1 MRLTACF
8 AALALLAAAPATAR
22 TAAPSPAQTASSP
35 GLAIA
40 DVSAWIASKGGE
52 VQPVQRSGDD
62 VWLAV
67 KDGDM
72 TWLIFF
78 YGCTADVCGDIQY
91 AASFSN
97 PTITQAMVN
106 DWNRDRRFLKAAFVP
121 GADDQEPSAI
131 VQYDLLLGP
140 GGVEQLNDPTAVWVG
155 MVGEFATA
163 VGYFRPEGEAPP
175 AAPAPGH

>member
-8 AALALLAAAPATAR
+8 AALALLFAAPAIAQTATPPQAAAAP
-22 TAAPSPAQTASSP
+22 QP
-35 GLAIA
+35 GLAVA

-52 VQPVQRSGDD
+52 VQPVQRDGDD
-62 VWLAV
+62 IWLAV
-67 KDGDM
+67 KDGEM

-78 YGCTADVCGDIQY
+78 YGCANDVCGDIQF

-97 PTITQAMVN
+97 PTITQTMVN

-121 GADDQEPSAI
+121 GAQGQDPSAI

-140 GGVEQLNDPTAVWVG
+140 GGVDQLTDPTAVWID
-155 MVGEFATA
+155 MVAAFATH
-163 VGYFRPEGEAPP
+163 VGVYK
-175 AAPAPGH
+175 PAPETAPQP

>member
-8 AALALLAAAPATAR
+8 AALTLLAAAPATAQ
-22 TAAPSPAQTASSP
+22 TAAQAPAAAAPQP

-40 DVSAWIASKGGE
+40 DISAWIASKGGE
-52 VQPVQRSGDD
+52 VQPVQRDGDD
-62 VWLAV
+62 IWLPV

-78 YGCTADVCGDIQY
+78 YGCTNDVCGDIQF

-97 PTITQAMVN
+97 PTITQTMVN

-121 GADDQEPSAI
+121 GADGQDPSAI
-131 VQYDLLLGP
+131 VQYDLLLNTS
-140 GGVEQLNDPTAVWVG
+140 GVDQLTDPASVWVE
-155 MVGEFATA
+155 MVAAFATH
-163 VGYFRPEGEAPP
+163 VGFYKPAAE
-175 AAPAPGH
+175 AAPATPRQ

>member
-8 AALALLAAAPATAR
+8 AVLALLAAAPAMAQ
-22 TAAPSPAQTASSP
+22 TAAPSPAQTPSSP

-62 VWLAV
+62 VWLTV

-78 YGCTADVCGDIQY
+78 YGCVADVCGDMQY

-97 PTITQAMVN
+97 PTITQTMVN
-106 DWNRDRRFLKAAFVP
+106 GWNRERRFLKAAFFP
-121 GADDQEPSAI
+121 GADGQDPSAI

-140 GGVEQLNDPTAVWVG
+140 SGVEQLTDPTAVWID
-155 MVGEFATA
+155 MVAAFATH
-163 VGYFRPEGEAPP
+163 VGFYKPAPE
-175 AAPAPGH
+175 AAPATGQ